1 MAIVSY
7 TDEDGV
13 HSTDE
18 FSKTYEKH
26 LKAKAL
32 KREVKAFL
40 AEAPK
45 ESPKPKL
52 DVKPEP
58 KSL

>member
-1 MAIVSY
+1 MAIVSF

-26 LKAKAL
+26 LKAQAL
-32 KREVKAFL
+32 KRVAAVKVEPAKL
-40 AEAPK
+40 V
-45 ESPKPKL
+45 KL